1 LAQAVEVDVTTPV
14 TVEMFLDVS
23 CPWCHGALETNRR
36 LLDELA
42 ADAAVP
48 PIALQWRFMRLHPM
62 PREGGLPVDE
72 YYASWS
78 DGDPAKIA
86 AAHEDVQDYVTSVGV
101 RVDPARYTYLHDPLT
116 AHRLLAA
123 VRDDG
128 GDDVPGLWSL
138 ARAVFS
144 ANFVHGVDVSD
155 LAALRGA
162 VERAGLA
169 VPRRVW
175 EELANDGHMAE
186 TLADHARALE
196 VQLDGVPRMVVE
208 GGTIVPTWVDPNEVR
223 ANLRAAIAEAAATSS
238 AAAP

>member
-1 LAQAVEVDVTTPV
+1 MTQALEDDVAAPV

-42 ADAAVP
+42 ADAEVP

-62 PREGGLPVDE
+62 PREGGLPVDD

-78 DGDPAKIA
+78 DGDPEKIA
-86 AAHEDVQDYVTSVGV
+86 AAHQDVQDYVQGVGV

-128 GDDVPGLWSL
+128 GDDLPSLWSL

-175 EELANDGHMAE
+175 EELSNDGHMAE
-186 TLADHARALE
+186 TLADHDRALQ
-196 VQLDGVPRMVVE
+196 VHLDGVPRMVIA
-208 GGTIVPTWVDPNEVR
+208 GGAIVPTWVDQDEVR
-223 ANLRAAIAEAAATSS
+223 ATLRAAIVDAAPTSS